1 MAATSTPSANPTR
14 DISRGVIAI
23 KKEYTGRG
31 PVRAHTSITNS
42 HVMTICEGG
51 LTKAE
56 ERLVSLGD
64 AEVVRIMRRKFQES
78 MNAAVTEL
86 VERVTGRTVNSIL
99 FDYDVTNDIA
109 VELVIFSDGAL
120 PGSTED

>member
-1 MAATSTPSANPTR
+1 MTATSPPSANPTR

-31 PVRAHTSITNS
+31 PVKAHTSITES

-56 ERLVSLGD
+56 ERLVALGD
-64 AEVVRIMRRKFQES
+64 AEAVRIMRRKFQEA
-78 MNAAVTEL
+78 MNEAVTEL
-86 VERVTGRTVNSIL
+86 VERVTGRSVSSIL
-99 FDYDVTNDIA
+99 FDYDVTNDVA

-120 PGSTED
+120 SDATAD

>member
-1 MAATSTPSANPTR
+1 MQVASTPSANPTR

-31 PVRAHTSITNS
+31 PVRAHSSITNS

-64 AEVVRIMRRKFQES
+64 GEAVRLMRRKFQES
-78 MNAAVTEL
+78 MNEAVTEL
-86 VERVTGRTVNSIL
+86 VERVTGRTVSSIL
-99 FDYDVTNDIA
+99 FDYDVTNDVA
-109 VELVIFSDGAL
+109 VELVVFADGAL
-120 PGSTED
+120 ADSAED

>member
-1 MAATSTPSANPTR
+1 MAAAGIPSTNPTR

-31 PVRAHTSITNS
+31 PVRAHTSITDS

-56 ERLVSLGD
+56 ERLVALGD
-64 AEVVRIMRRKFQES
+64 DEACGS
-78 MNAAVTEL
+78 C
-86 VERVTGRTVNSIL
+86 
-99 FDYDVTNDIA
+99 
-109 VELVIFSDGAL
+109 GA
-120 PGSTED
+120 SSRSR